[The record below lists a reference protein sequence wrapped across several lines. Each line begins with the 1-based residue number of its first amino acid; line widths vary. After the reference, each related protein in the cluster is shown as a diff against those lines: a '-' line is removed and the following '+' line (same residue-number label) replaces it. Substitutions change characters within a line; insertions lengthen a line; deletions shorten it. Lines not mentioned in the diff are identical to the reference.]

1 MSELSEIGLLTII
14 TLCCSLLIII
24 IKIILKS
31 KCYEFN
37 CCFGLFHIKRDVK
50 IEGDIEQNKINHNIK
65 SDDNININEVI
76 SGIKNNNIIK

>member
-50 IEGDIEQNKINHNIK
+50 IEGDIEIQKLDHNIK

>member
-14 TLCCSLLIII
+14 TLCSSLIIII

-31 KCYEFN
+31 KCFEFN

-50 IEGDIEQNKINHNIK
+50 IEGDIEIQKLDHNIQ
-65 SDDNININEVI
+65 SNDNININNVLET
-76 SGIKNNNIIK
+76 IKNNNIIK